1 MTGSK
6 KMKDLVARELTDYY
20 NQIDEERRLA
30 IGVGPLEFSRTL
42 DILGRYLPPPPA
54 AIGDV
59 GGGAGAY
66 ALLLARKGYAVH
78 LLDPVPRHIEQAKRA
93 SRAQPGHPLA
103 NAEIG
108 DARAIDWPDNSM
120 DALLYLGPL
129 YHLPERED
137 RLEALREAARVT
149 KQGGRVF
156 AAVISRFAS
165 LIDGIFR
172 RFLEDPA
179 FVPIVEQDLIDGQ
192 HRNPTENPAYFTATF
207 FHHPD
212 DIVAEVQESGL
223 TLEKLLAVESF
234 GGLLS
239 DFEELWQD
247 RKRRG
252 VLLKFIRAV
261 EDEPSLL
268 GTSSHIMAIAKNE
281 GKNRRRG

>member
-6 KMKDLVARELTDYY
+6 KMKDLGTKGLTDYY
-20 NQIDEERRLA
+20 DQVDEEGRLEV
-30 IGVGPLEFSRTL
+30 GTGPLEFARTW
-42 DILGRYLPPPPA
+42 DILARYLPPPPA

-78 LLDPVPRHIEQAKRA
+78 LLDPVPKHIEQARRA
-93 SRAQPGHPLA
+93 SLRQPDHPLA
-103 NAEIG
+103 SAEVG

-120 DALLYLGPL
+120 DALLFMGPL
-129 YHLPERED
+129 YHLPECGD
-137 RLEALREAARVT
+137 RMKALREAARVT
-149 KQGGRVF
+149 RQGGRIF

-165 LIDGIFR
+165 LTDGVFR

-179 FVPIVEQDLIDGQ
+179 FVPIVEQDLADGQ
-192 HRNPTENPAYFTATF
+192 HRNPTENPAYFTSTF

-223 TLEKLLAVESF
+223 SLERLLAVESI

-239 DFEELWQD
+239 DFEDLWQD
-247 RKRRG
+247 IKRREM
-252 VLLKFIRAV
+252 LLKFIRAV

-268 GTSSHIMAIAKNE
+268 GVSSHIIAIAKNE
-281 GKNRRRG
+281 GKNRRKG

>member
-1 MTGSK
+1 MTESK
-6 KMKDLVARELTDYY
+6 KEKGLVTEDLRGYY
-20 NQIDEERRLA
+20 KRVDEEGRLA
-30 IGVGPLEFSRTL
+30 IGTGPLEFARTW
-42 DILGRYLPPPPA
+42 DILERYLPSPPA
-54 AIGDV
+54 AVGDV

-78 LLDPVPRHIEQAKRA
+78 LLDPVPEHIEQAKRA
-93 SRAQPGHPLA
+93 SQAQPAHPLA

-108 DARAIDWPDNSM
+108 DARSLDWQDNAM
-120 DALLYLGPL
+120 DALLFLGPL

-137 RLEALREAARVT
+137 RLKALREAARVT
-149 KQGGRVF
+149 RQGGRIFV
-156 AAVISRFAS
+156 AVISRFAS

-179 FVPIVEQDLIDGQ
+179 FVPIVEQDLVDGQ
-192 HRNPTENPAYFTATF
+192 HRNPTDNPAYFTSTF

-212 DIVAEVQESGL
+212 DIVAEIREGGL
-223 TLEKLLAVESF
+223 TLEKLLAVESL

-247 RKRRG
+247 TKRRKM
-252 VLLKFIRAV
+252 LLKFIRAV

-268 GTSSHIMAIAKNE
+268 GTSSHIIAIAKNE
-281 GKNRRRG
+281 EKNRRRG